1 MFSSKRARR
10 RPRSDVDGVPDDDGE
25 GDDVPDDGGDDDGG
39 GDGEA
44 DARSGEELDI
54 TL

>member
-10 RPRSDVDGVPDDDGE
+10 RPRSDVDDVPDDDGE
-25 GDDVPDDGGDDDGG
+25 GDDGEGDDG
-39 GDGEA
+39 ES
-44 DARSGEELDI
+44 DAGSGEELDI